1 MKGLHTMQ
9 TFQDRLRALR
19 EDNDLSQEVV
29 ARFLGTSQTMYSQYE
44 RGVYEMPMRHIVR
57 ICTLYNVSADFL
69 LGTAIDKRQ
78 KQGIARL

>member
-1 MKGLHTMQ
+1 MQ

>member
-1 MKGLHTMQ
+1 MQ

-57 ICTLYNVSADFL
+57 ICTLYNVSADYL
-69 LGTAIDKRQ
+69 LGTAVDQRR
-78 KQGIARL
+78 KQGVAKL

>member
-1 MKGLHTMQ
+1 ML

-19 EDNDLSQEVV
+19 EDNDLSQETV
-29 ARFLGTSQTMYSQYE
+29 AHFLGTSQTMYSQYE

-57 ICTLYNVSADFL
+57 ICALYNVSADYL
-69 LGTAIDKRQ
+69 LGTAVDKHR

>member
-1 MKGLHTMQ
+1 MQ

-57 ICTLYNVSADFL
+57 ICALYNISADYL
-69 LGTAIDKRQ
+69 LGTAVDQRR
-78 KQGIARL
+78 KQGVAKL

>member
-1 MKGLHTMQ
+1 MQ

-44 RGVYEMPMRHIVR
+44 RGVYEMPMRHIVH
-57 ICTLYNVSADFL
+57 ICTLYNISADYL
-69 LGTAIDKRQ
+69 LGIAVDKCR
-78 KQGIARL
+78 KQGVAKL

>member
-1 MKGLHTMQ
+1 MQ

-69 LGTAIDKRQ
+69 LGTEVDQRR
-78 KQGIARL
+78 KQGVAKL

>member
-1 MKGLHTMQ
+1 MQ

-57 ICTLYNVSADFL
+57 ICALYNVSADFL
-69 LGTAIDKRQ
+69 LGTEVDQRR
-78 KQGIARL
+78 KQGIAKL

>member
-1 MKGLHTMQ
+1 MQ

-44 RGVYEMPMRHIVR
+44 RGVYEMPMRHVIH
-57 ICTLYNVSADFL
+57 ICTLYNVSADDL
-69 LGTAIDKRQ
+69 LGVTVDQRR
-78 KQGIARL
+78 KQGIAKL